1 MNTLPYRLTEIYDDR
16 TREALFQ
23 DVIAHYNDPD
33 LTALLWVID
42 GAMTGDPEI
51 IADLKS
57 EIECLTDEV
66 RDLEAA
72 LAEQRDDAAY
82 WQHLAE
88 AAGQ

>member
-1 MNTLPYRLTEIYDDR
+1 LSEIYEDK

-42 GAMTGDPEI
+42 GAMTADPEI

-57 EIECLTDEV
+57 EIECLTGEI
-66 RDLEAA
+66 RDMEAA
-72 LAEQRDDAAY
+72 LQEQREDAAY
-82 WQHLAE
+82 WRGIAE
-88 AAGQ
+88 Q

>member
-1 MNTLPYRLTEIYDDR
+1 MNILPYRLSEIYEDK

-42 GAMTGDPEI
+42 GAMTADPEI

-57 EIECLTDEV
+57 EIECLTGEI
-66 RDLEAA
+66 RDMEAA
-72 LAEQRDDAAY
+72 LQEQREDAAY
-82 WQHLAE
+82 WRGIAE
-88 AAGQ
+88 Q